1 MKRKKREEEHEN
13 HERWLV
19 SYADFITLL
28 FAFFTTLYAISQV
41 DAKKLGNFVESLQ
54 VALNQ
59 KVKIV
64 GHSSEPSVFDRKAAL
79 VAPITIKKGSAEGS
93 TLQKLKEKLDRKLSG
108 TRAGKSVKTFID
120 RRGIVITIT
129 DTILFD
135 SGSDVIRKS
144 AIPVMDGIAPTL
156 KNIPNQ
162 IRVEGH
168 TDDTPIN
175 NARFHSNWELS
186 TARATSIIRDFIEH
200 YGFPPLKLSAAGYG
214 EYRPVKPNDTLADKA
229 ANRRVDIVIL
239 NSESGCKEPSLP
251 SQAAPK

>member
-1 MKRKKREEEHEN
+1 MRRKREEEHEN

-59 KVKIV
+59 KVKII
-64 GHSSEPSVFDRKAAL
+64 ERPSQPAVFDRKTAL
-79 VAPITIKKGSAEGS
+79 IAPIAIKRAGMEKLSLE
-93 TLQKLKEKLDRKLSG
+93 KLKEKLDRKLSG
-108 TRAGKSVKTFID
+108 KKMGKSVKTFID

-135 SGSDVIRKS
+135 SGSDVLRKS
-144 AIPVMDGIAPTL
+144 AIPVMDEIAPEL
-156 KNIPNQ
+156 KGIPNQ
-162 IRVEGH
+162 VRVEGH

-200 YGFPPLKLSAAGYG
+200 YGFSPLKLSAAGYG
-214 EYRPVKPNDTLADKA
+214 EYRPVKPNDTPADKA

-239 NSESGCKEPSLP
+239 NSESSCKEPSLP
-251 SQAAPK
+251 TQAVPK

>member
-1 MKRKKREEEHEN
+1 MKRRKKEEEHEN

-41 DAKKLGNFVESLQ
+41 DVKKLGHFVESIQ

-64 GHSSEPSVFDRKAAL
+64 EVQSDAKAYERKSAI
-79 VAPITIKKGSAEGS
+79 VAPVAIKRAGERLD
-93 TLQKLKEKLDRKLSG
+93 LQKLKEDLDRKIG
-108 TRAGKSVKTFID
+108 KTKAGKSVKTFID
-120 RRGIVITIT
+120 RRGVVITIT

-135 SGSDVIRKS
+135 SGSDDIRKS
-144 AIPVMDGIAPTL
+144 AVPVLDGIAPAL
-156 KNIPNQ
+156 RNIPNQ
-162 IRVEGH
+162 VRVEGH

-175 NARFHSNWELS
+175 NTRFSSNWELS
-186 TARATSIIRDFIEH
+186 TARATSIIRYFIER
-200 YGFPPLKLSAAGYG
+200 YGFSPLKLSAAGYG
-214 EYRPVKPNDTLADKA
+214 EYRPVKPNDNPADKA

-239 NSESGCKEPSLP
+239 NIETQGQEPSLP
-251 SQAAPK
+251 PQAAPSK